1 MDFNEADN
9 TLAIATNK
17 GQILTYRV
25 MDSSV
30 TLNNFNFKLMEEF
43 NCVENPHGDLDQ
55 SEEDKLANNK
65 IYGYKS
71 HITSVKF
78 CRGIKNAYVYT
89 LESLQ
94 YVYVRNY
101 ITRHV

>member
-1 MDFNEADN
+1 
-9 TLAIATNK
+9 
-17 GQILTYRV
+17 
-25 MDSSV
+25 MDSSA
-30 TLNNFNFKLMEEF
+30 TLNNFNFKLMEIF

-55 SEEDKLANNK
+55 SEEDREANEK

-71 HITSVKF
+71 HITSVRF
-78 CRGIKNAYVYT
+78 CRGIKNSYVYT

-101 ITRHV
+101 ISRHVSSIL